1 MRFKRGRLK
10 LEVGEYLD
18 LAPLIDIIFLLL
30 IFFLLT
36 WNFLTQSQAGI
47 KVNLPKA
54 VTSEA
59 IAEESLIIN
68 ITGENLIYLNDK
80 IVTTRELIS
89 KLEGLSPRKKSLL
102 IKADR
107 RASLGRVVEVW
118 DICRNAGIS
127 QVNIATTQTEE

>member
-18 LAPLIDIIFLLL
+18 IAPLIDIVFLLL

-36 WNFLTQSQAGI
+36 WNFLAQSQAGI

-59 IAEESLIIN
+59 VAEESLVISV
-68 ITGENLIYLNDK
+68 TGENLIYLNDK
-80 IVTTRELIS
+80 IVTIKELAL
-89 KLEGLSPRKKSLL
+89 KLESLPRKKSLL
-102 IKADR
+102 IKADK

-127 QVNIATTQTEE
+127 QVNIATTQTKE

>member
-18 LAPLIDIIFLLL
+18 IAPMIDIVFLLL

-36 WNFLTQSQAGI
+36 WNFLAQSQAGI

-59 IAEESLIIN
+59 VAEESLIISV
-68 ITGENLIYLNDK
+68 TGENLIYLNDK
-80 IVTTRELIS
+80 IVTVKELTS
-89 KLEGLSPRKKSLL
+89 KLEALPKKKSLL

-127 QVNIATTQTEE
+127 QVNIATTQTKE

>member
-18 LAPLIDIIFLLL
+18 LAPLIDIVFLLL

-36 WNFLTQSQAGI
+36 WNFLAQSQAGI

-59 IAEESLIIN
+59 VAEESLIIS

-80 IVTTRELIS
+80 IVTSKELAS
-89 KLEGLSPRKKSLL
+89 KLEGLSSKKKSLL

-127 QVNIATTQTEE
+127 QVNIATTQTKE